1 MRISKLHG
9 LVPLALLG
17 SAFSMSPLSAGTPS
31 PDPLLGRWW
40 NSDGT
45 VAVDVAPCA
54 AFVCG
59 KVVHAEKGQ
68 QEKARRAGVAQMLGL
83 VVMRDFARVSPRK
96 WKGIAFVP
104 ERNRSVQANITAV
117 ASDRVKVEGCIFVI
131 LCRHEIWRRNR

>member
-1 MRISKLHG
+1 MLRS
-9 LVPLALLG
+9 LVSLALLG
-17 SAFSMSPLSAGTPS
+17 SPLAMPTLSAGTPA

-59 KVVHAEKGQ
+59 RVVHAEKGQ

-83 VVMRDFARVSPRK
+83 VVMRDFARVGPRK

-104 ERNRSVQANITAV
+104 ERNRSVQASITAV
-117 ASDRVKVEGCIFVI
+117 AADRVKVEGCIFVI
-131 LCRHEIWRRNR
+131 LCRHEVWRRNR